1 MLWRMSAD
9 LNDKSIGI
17 MCPARPFLAHPQPA
31 SRVSATNVSSA
42 GLPRCFPNASPLHV
56 WRAVRR
62 PNALKL
68 LADPAR
74 FELTTSAFGGQ
85 RSIQLSYGSGAADH
99 SGGPDLAQ
107 RERHLVR
114 PALSATVRA
123 ESVKKIGFT
132 ADFRSNPPPV
142 LARIGSR
149 GAIDQRLAVDLVGAG
164 KRQLVDEP
172 HRARMGIGRTVVERE
187 AAKCVL
193 GGPGAGLCPTQAA
206 RQLALHFLPHPPHP

>member
-9 LNDKSIGI
+9 LHEQKIGI
-17 MCPARPFLAHPQPA
+17 TFPTQAFFAHPQPA
-31 SRVSATNVSSA
+31 TNVSATNVSPA

-99 SGGPDLAQ
+99 SGGPHLAQ
-107 RERHLVR
+107 RERHLAR

-123 ESVKKIGFT
+123 EIVKKIGFT

-142 LARIGSR
+142 LARIGGR

-164 KRQLVDEP
+164 KRQLIDEP
-172 HRARMGIGRTVVERE
+172 HRARMGIGRAVVERE
-187 AAKCVL
+187 AAQRVL
-193 GGPGAGLCPTQAA
+193 GGPGAGL
-206 RQLALHFLPHPPHP
+206 